1 MGYETEQTTLES
13 RFIQAWALIH
23 SSIPVIYENSPI
35 SVPSSGSFLKFEIHG
50 VDADIT
56 GIGGSSTQH
65 TSTNFI
71 SIIVSVEKGTGSKTA
86 KGLADDAAAVFRGA
100 EISGYLFKS
109 PWIKR
114 LGNQLGWFR
123 YAVTIPFERSEIFN

>member
-1 MGYETEQTTLES
+1 MSYQDEQTEIEGRMIT
-13 RFIQAWALIH
+13 QWALIH
-23 SSIPVIYENSPI
+23 NDIKVIYENSPEA
-35 SVPSSGSFLKFEIHG
+35 VPTSGSWLHFEIHG
-50 VDADIT
+50 VDSDVT
-56 GIGGSSTQH
+56 GIGGSATQH

-86 KGLADDAAAVFRGA
+86 KGLADDAAAIFRGA